1 MAEGTLI
8 ASNTLTL
15 RVLTLAHAGEYSCE
29 AINSV
34 GGGRSPPILVRMK
47 CKYLRPRDCRRRRCC
62 CYYYYYYLWIPDAP
76 RCRGGY
82 ERREVTAGRYETV
95 SLRCEVDSVPKD
107 GVRFSWTYNGTLGD
121 VLPMPNSKAR
131 NNGLVSVL
139 EYTPTVDTDFG
150 TLACWASNS
159 VGRQR
164 APCIFNIVAGST
176 CP

>member
-1 MAEGTLI
+1 MSFLLLI
-8 ASNTLTL
+8 IFIIIIS
-15 RVLTLAHAGEYSCE
+15 
-29 AINSV
+29 
-34 GGGRSPPILVRMK
+34 
-47 CKYLRPRDCRRRRCC
+47 
-62 CYYYYYYLWIPDAP
+62 IPDAP
-76 RCRGGY
+76 RCRAGH

-164 APCIFNIVAGST
+164 TPCIFNIVAGST